1 MDINKKQKFV
11 LSHSK
16 MECCLNNPMDYNLNY
31 KIGIKPKETKRCF
44 QVGSAMHWGFENDTE
59 DLTPWFQENGTLD
72 QQVERSEEQM
82 QAEAMCHGYFSHKEQ
97 IFDIVLNDY
106 ETGKRV
112 ELVDGDNVFHELELT
127 AKIPSAKDSSKSYD
141 FVAIIDLL
149 IWTKKGFIIIDY
161 KSSSEIPKFEK
172 YLDQIY
178 RYDFVLRQNFPSVPI
193 YKIGIINLVKSKL
206 KPYKGESEE
215 AFRKRW
221 CEQYETFPN
230 PLINVCMFD
239 KSKLDENVVNDYID
253 NLSKE
258 ADLVNAIDENGLYY
272 INFKGAKEPYKSV
285 YYDIYFGKEGAYRL
299 YTIKDT
305 IFDVNTQKFLQR
317 RDCVE
322 SDMLI
327 PTKKNVMFK
336 YDSFKKERIENI
348 TMDFMKFADY
358 IHSKYEISD
367 DLLMMYQQT
376 FDFETNTK

>member
-1 MDINKKQKFV
+1 MKTDKKFV

-59 DLTPWFQENGTLD
+59 DLTQWFQENGDLS
-72 QQVERSEEQM
+72 QQVEKSFEQR
-82 QAEAMCHGYFSHKEQ
+82 QAEAMCHGYFSHKKE
-97 IFDIVLNDY
+97 IFDEVLKDY
-106 ETGKRV
+106 DTGERV
-112 ELVDGDNVFHELELT
+112 ELLGDESIYHELELT
-127 AKIPSAKDSSKSYD
+127 AKIPSAKDKTKSYD
-141 FVAIIDLL
+141 FIAIIDLL
-149 IWTKKGFIIIDY
+149 ILTKKGFIIIDY
-161 KSSSEIPKFEK
+161 KSSSEIPDFNK

-178 RYDFVLRQNFPSVPI
+178 RYDFVLRQNFPGVPI
-193 YKIGIINLVKSKL
+193 YKIGIINLVKSRIRKASD
-206 KPYKGESEE
+206 ESIEDYE
-215 AFRKRW
+215 KRW
-221 CEQYETFPN
+221 CWQYDKYPN
-230 PLINVCMFD
+230 PLINVKMFE
-239 KSKLDENVVNDYID
+239 KSKLDENVISDYID

-285 YYDIYFGKEGAYRL
+285 YYDIYYGTQDAYRL

-305 IFDVNTQKFLQR
+305 IFDVSTQKIINR

-327 PTKKNVMFK
+327 PTKGDVMFR
-336 YDSFKKERIENI
+336 YDDFAKERMEN
-348 TMDFMKFADY
+348 ADVDDKTFFEY

-367 DLLMMYQQT
+367 DLLLMYQQT
-376 FDFETNTK
+376 FNFLVLRK